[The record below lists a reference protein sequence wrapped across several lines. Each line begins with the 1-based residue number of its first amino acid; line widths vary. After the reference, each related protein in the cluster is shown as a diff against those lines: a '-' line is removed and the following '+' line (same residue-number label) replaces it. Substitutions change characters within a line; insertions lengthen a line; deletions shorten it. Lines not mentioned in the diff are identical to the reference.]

1 MPSGVV
7 SAQVSSPFFPLS
19 YIYKCKSDSLLG
31 TGSYSQE
38 EKEASGNFDHWL
50 EKALQVVTGPQEDEP
65 KIGASPLASRGNA
78 NLAGGSAQVPRSS
91 LVCDLIK

>member
-1 MPSGVV
+1 MQKWLPAGHR
-7 SAQVSSPFFPLS
+7 
-19 YIYKCKSDSLLG
+19 LLLPG
-31 TGSYSQE
+31 R
-38 EKEASGNFDHWL
+38 KEASGNFDHWL

-65 KIGASPLASRGNA
+65 KIGASPMASRGNA